1 VPTLELAGLTV
12 FILLLFAGI
21 YGAVIGLPGT
31 VLILGSVF
39 FYALL
44 TGFRHIGVGA
54 IVLLILLTII
64 AEGIGFTLEFMNKV
78 RFGPSLYGII
88 ASLAGSLLGTLC
100 LTPLLWGLGTLMG
113 IFLGGFTGF
122 FTTELIRQS
131 KLKPAHR
138 ASLRTMVT
146 SAAGIFAKGSCAVA
160 MTVVTLL
167 NIYS

>member
-1 VPTLELAGLTV
+1 MPPLELTGLTI

-44 TGFRHIGVGA
+44 TGFHKIGVGA
-54 IVLLILLTII
+54 IVLLILLTIV
-64 AEGIGFTLEFMNKV
+64 AEGIGFTMEFTNKV
-78 RFGPSLYGII
+78 RLGPSLPGIM
-88 ASLAGSLLGTLC
+88 ASLAGSLLGALC

-113 IFLGGFTGF
+113 VFLGGFAGF
-122 FTTELIRQS
+122 FMMELIRQS

-138 ASLRTMVT
+138 ASARTMLT
-146 SAAGIFAKGSCAVA
+146 SAAGVFAKGSCALA

>member
-1 VPTLELAGLTV
+1 MSPLEITGLTI
-12 FILLLFAGI
+12 FILLLFVGI
-21 YGAVIGLPGT
+21 YCAVIGLPGT

-44 TGFRHIGVGA
+44 TGFHKIGVGA
-54 IVLLILLTII
+54 ILLLILLTIV
-64 AEGIGFTLEFMNKV
+64 AEGIGFTMGFTNRV
-78 RFGPSLYGII
+78 RLGPSFSGIM
-88 ASLAGSLLGTLC
+88 ASLVGSLLGALY

-113 IFLGGFTGF
+113 IFLGGFVGF
-122 FTTELIRQS
+122 FMMELIRQS

-138 ASLRTMVT
+138 ASTRTMLT
-146 SAAGIFAKGSCAVA
+146 SAAGIFAKGSCALT

>member
-1 VPTLELAGLTV
+1 M

-44 TGFRHIGVGA
+44 TGFHRIGLGA
-54 IVLLILLTII
+54 IVLLILLTIV
-64 AEGIGFTLEFMNKV
+64 AEGISFTMEFTNKV
-78 RFGPSLYGII
+78 HLGPSLAGIM
-88 ASLAGSLLGTLC
+88 ASLTGSLLGALC
-100 LTPLLWGLGTLMG
+100 LTPLLWGLGTLLG

-122 FTTELIRQS
+122 FTAELIRQS
-131 KLKPAHR
+131 KMKPAHR
-138 ASLRTMVT
+138 ASVRTLLS
-146 SAAGIFAKGSCAVA
+146 SAAGVFAKGSCAVA

>member
-1 VPTLELAGLTV
+1 MPPLEIAGLTI

-21 YGAVIGLPGT
+21 YVAVIGLPGT
-31 VLILGSVF
+31 ILILGSVF

-44 TGFRHIGVGA
+44 TGFHKIGVGT

-64 AEGIGFTLEFMNKV
+64 AEGIGFTMEFMNKV
-78 RFGPSLYGII
+78 RFGPSLSGIM
-88 ASLAGSLLGTLC
+88 ASLAGSLLGALC

-122 FTTELIRQS
+122 FMTELFRQR

-138 ASLRTMVT
+138 ASLRTMLT
-146 SAAGIFAKGSCAVA
+146 SAVGIFAKGSCAVA

>member
-1 VPTLELAGLTV
+1 MPALELTGLTI
-12 FILLLFAGI
+12 FILLLFTGI

-31 VLILGSVF
+31 ILILGSVF

-44 TGFRHIGVGA
+44 TGFQKIGIGA
-54 IVLLILLTII
+54 IVLLILLTIV
-64 AEGIGFTLEFMNKV
+64 AEGIGFAVEFMNKI
-78 RFGPSLYGII
+78 RFGPSIAGIMT
-88 ASLAGSLLGTLC
+88 SLAGSLLGALC

-122 FTTELIRQS
+122 FLTELIRQS

-138 ASLRTMVT
+138 VSARTMLT
-146 SAAGIFAKGSCAVA
+146 SAAGIFAKGSCALV